1 MSFTMGRL
9 LNRRVGGSY
18 AQFPP
23 ICSVQTVENVLF
35 SCQIAEMSV
44 NLPEMAELDPTDKE
58 LLALLRTDARESVSA
73 LARKLDLARST
84 VQERIARLERTGV
97 IAGYTIRSGENFAE
111 RQIAAHVMISVD
123 PKMAASVTA
132 DLKKMPEVRSLAA
145 ISGTFDMMAEV
156 ADETTAK
163 IDAVLDAIGRLK
175 GVQKTM
181 SSIVLSLKFER

>member
-1 MSFTMGRL
+1 MATLDDTDRKL
-9 LNRRVGGSY
+9 LN
-18 AQFPP
+18 
-23 ICSVQTVENVLF
+23 
-35 SCQIAEMSV
+35 
-44 NLPEMAELDPTDKE
+44 
-58 LLALLRTDARESVSA
+58 LLRADARESVSA

-84 VQERIARLERTGV
+84 VQERIARLERAKV
-97 IAGYTIRSGENFAE
+97 ITGYTIRSGEDFAE

-156 ADETTAK
+156 AAETTAK
-163 IDAVLDAIGRLK
+163 IDTVLDAIGRLK

-181 SSIVLSLKFER
+181 SSIVLSVKFER

>member
-1 MSFTMGRL
+1 MATLDDTDRKL
-9 LNRRVGGSY
+9 LN
-18 AQFPP
+18 
-23 ICSVQTVENVLF
+23 
-35 SCQIAEMSV
+35 
-44 NLPEMAELDPTDKE
+44 
-58 LLALLRTDARESVSA
+58 LLRADARESVSA

-84 VQERIARLERTGV
+84 VQERIARLERTS
-97 IAGYTIRSGENFAE
+97 IISGYTIRSGEDFAE

-156 ADETTAK
+156 AAETTAK
-163 IDAVLDAIGRLK
+163 IDSILDAIGRLK

-181 SSIVLSLKFER
+181 SSIVLSVKFER